1 MNKRGFNSINDF
13 MEYKKNLELSS
24 EFIFIQYLNVIYSNL
39 LLREELFYQVHRR
52 KSQELKMDR
61 KILLTSFKRNSLT
74 RKIPQRL
81 KIIDKGI
88 CLKTFLEYI
97 DLQEFIGE
105 RIFNYLNKSKK
116 ITLNKDDFTNGMNK
130 IYYGDIKN
138 LIKLTFFLCDFNDDG
153 KIYKSDMKLLLAYI
167 PSFTEFFQKLKIK
180 QINKIINTFFEEK
193 IENPEKDTE
202 EEINFDDYSK
212 YILEYNDNNNNLN
225 STELLNDYNN
235 NGPFFYFISILS
247 YLFKNCPFS
256 VKNVNYFIY
265 SKKKLKLKIIR
276 NDFRSSSVKQIFLTT
291 AKKIKYNNYLNLNS
305 NNKLDLSSNELINI
319 KLDKNR
325 YENNSLSKITQKNLF
340 NNVQKSNSDKYNDKS
355 ININFKIKGKSNN
368 KEYIISKD
376 KNEVNMFKKSKENFM
391 IKNRLKKSQKNLP
404 SFRDLSFNKKQ
415 KDSLLFNSPYMND
428 YSQSPQLLLKKNS
441 SNEESLSNSNKNINN
456 NLINLRYNNPKNK
469 LPIITKEKYS
479 PLSVQIKS
487 KEEDGLKG
495 LEELVLCEYSGNE
508 DNNSDKNIEINRE
521 NIGFNEAYLYKFC
534 EDVNDEQKI
543 LNKFYA
549 VLSEKEIL
557 FFSSDLKNEF
567 CDLWYIYKSNIS
579 LGKERYNNQTYYT
592 INITFFNN
600 SYVNKLYF
608 LNVNICKNF
617 ANKIKQSIHNLN
629 FSDFYELQEKLG
641 QGTFGTVNKCKNKSS
656 GQIFAV
662 KIINKNELKMID
674 LQLIQQE
681 KNYLSLIKH
690 PNIISLKDYFEDKT
704 NIYLVT
710 ECCNG
715 GDLLT
720 FIENKRKNN
729 IRITEK
735 MTAKII
741 RKIAEGIKYL
751 NFFGIVHRDIKPEN
765 ILFSEEN
772 EITSLKI
779 IDLGVCQTLTHGQM
793 ANEPIGTNGYIPP
806 EIYLKNDY
814 SYKVDIWSLG
824 IILYL
829 LTTEGFLPFD
839 DENMDYEVIGKK
851 VHFLQQEYPEEY
863 FGKKSQ
869 GLITLLYK
877 MLEKIPYKRI
887 DINNLMK
894 DSWFNIIK
902 N

>member
-116 ITLNKDDFTNGMNK
+116 IKLNKDDFTNGMNK

-340 NNVQKSNSDKYNDKS
+340 NNVQKSNSDKNNDKS
-355 ININFKIKGKSNN
+355 ININFKKKGKSNN
-368 KEYIISKD
+368 K
-376 KNEVNMFKKSKENFM
+376 
-391 IKNRLKKSQKNLP
+391 
-404 SFRDLSFNKKQ
+404 
-415 KDSLLFNSPYMND
+415 
-428 YSQSPQLLLKKNS
+428 
-441 SNEESLSNSNKNINN
+441 NI
-456 NLINLRYNNPKNK
+456 
-469 LPIITKEKYS
+469 
-479 PLSVQIKS
+479 
-487 KEEDGLKG
+487 
-495 LEELVLCEYSGNE
+495 
-508 DNNSDKNIEINRE
+508 
-521 NIGFNEAYLYKFC
+521 
-534 EDVNDEQKI
+534 
-543 LNKFYA
+543 
-549 VLSEKEIL
+549 
-557 FFSSDLKNEF
+557 
-567 CDLWYIYKSNIS
+567 
-579 LGKERYNNQTYYT
+579 
-592 INITFFNN
+592 
-600 SYVNKLYF
+600 
-608 LNVNICKNF
+608 
-617 ANKIKQSIHNLN
+617 
-629 FSDFYELQEKLG
+629 
-641 QGTFGTVNKCKNKSS
+641 
-656 GQIFAV
+656 
-662 KIINKNELKMID
+662 
-674 LQLIQQE
+674 
-681 KNYLSLIKH
+681 
-690 PNIISLKDYFEDKT
+690 
-704 NIYLVT
+704 
-710 ECCNG
+710 
-715 GDLLT
+715 
-720 FIENKRKNN
+720 
-729 IRITEK
+729 
-735 MTAKII
+735 
-741 RKIAEGIKYL
+741 
-751 NFFGIVHRDIKPEN
+751 
-765 ILFSEEN
+765 
-772 EITSLKI
+772 
-779 IDLGVCQTLTHGQM
+779 
-793 ANEPIGTNGYIPP
+793 
-806 EIYLKNDY
+806 
-814 SYKVDIWSLG
+814 
-824 IILYL
+824 
-829 LTTEGFLPFD
+829 
-839 DENMDYEVIGKK
+839 
-851 VHFLQQEYPEEY
+851 
-863 FGKKSQ
+863 
-869 GLITLLYK
+869 
-877 MLEKIPYKRI
+877 
-887 DINNLMK
+887 
-894 DSWFNIIK
+894 
-902 N
+902 